1 MIETVLYGSERQ
13 RGRPRRNLGEEILVT
28 EVAELKKRWN
38 RWKAALDAVAQQ
50 RQRQEETIQQERELL
65 NQLKEA
71 VNIMQFVAQQVN
83 QDNEQRTAVLA
94 THALQ
99 ETFKGQNLSLKLSH
113 ETYRGQPGVELLLRD
128 EDHAGVEGEPM
139 DSFGGGPCSLLGII
153 LQAISIVKQPGMA
166 RVLILDEP
174 MAQISEGYQE
184 AAGELLKK
192 LCDDPP
198 RGLGFKM
205 LVVTHL
211 PLIAAAA
218 HRRYHVETVDGAL
231 KLTHTTEGE
240 E

>member
-1 MIETVLYGSERQ
+1 M
-13 RGRPRRNLGEEILVT
+13 T
-28 EVAELKKRWN
+28 EVAELKKRWLK
-38 RWKAALDAVAQQ
+38 WKAAVDAVTQQ
-50 RQRQEETIQQERELL
+50 RIQQEQQIQQERELL
-65 NQLKEA
+65 SQLKEA

-83 QDNEQRTAVLA
+83 QDNEQRTATLA
-94 THALQ
+94 THALRD
-99 ETFKGQNLSLKLSH
+99 TFRGQNLSLKLVH
-113 ETYRGQPGVELLLRD
+113 ETYRGQPGVQLLLKD
-128 EDHAGVEGEPM
+128 EDHQGVEGEPLK
-139 DSFGGGPCSLLGII
+139 SFGGGPSSLLGII

-166 RVLILDEP
+166 RILILDEP

-218 HRRYHVETVDGAL
+218 HRRYHVETEDGAL
-231 KLTHTTEGE
+231 KLTHITEGDE
-240 E
+240 